1 MQNETFETKLKKLQT
16 ISEKLKDENISLDNA
31 ISLYEDGMKLYN
43 NLSEELKKM
52 EEKINIVKDSG
63 EVYLNDDNE

>member
-63 EVYLNDDNE
+63 EVDLNDDNE

>member
-1 MQNETFETKLKKLQT
+1 MKNETFETKLKELQT

-52 EEKINIVKDSG
+52 EEKIKIVKDSG
-63 EVYLNDDNE
+63 EVDLNDDNE

>member
-16 ISEKLKDENISLDNA
+16 ISEKLKDENISLGNA

-63 EVYLNDDNE
+63 EVDLNDDNE

>member
-31 ISLYEDGMKLYN
+31 ISLYEYGMKLYN

-63 EVYLNDDNE
+63 EVDLNDDNE

>member
-1 MQNETFETKLKKLQT
+1 MKNETFETKLKKLQT

-52 EEKINIVKDSG
+52 EEKIKIVKDSG
-63 EVYLNDDNE
+63 EVDLNDDNE